1 MKGYIDKIDTSLLKV
16 KIIKEYI
23 EKIIN
28 YEIISFDYNK
38 DNGDVKF
45 LLPYNILEIKYQDLA
60 YTKLWTISK
69 YHLNSFKYEQI
80 DVLIYDKLK
89 ESNLTIK
96 YNSHLEDNEYSYLTS
111 SEYICLNDNILKSW
125 EEKRTILVNELD
137 EILYNERM
145 NLNELIMLCDM
156 KNKAIKKE
164 SLKDLA
170 VLKLSR

>member
-28 YEIISFDYNK
+28 YELISFD
-38 DNGDVKF
+38 DNGEVKF
-45 LLPYNILEIKYQDLA
+45 LLPYNILEIKYQDLS

-69 YHLNSFKYEQI
+69 YHLNGFKYEQI

-111 SEYICLNDNILKSW
+111 SEYICLDDNILKSW
-125 EEKRTILVNELD
+125 KEKRTILVNELD

>member
-28 YEIISFDYNK
+28 YELISFDYNK
-38 DNGDVKF
+38 DNGEVKF
-45 LLPYNILEIKYQDLA
+45 LLPYNILEIKYQDLS

-69 YHLNSFKYEQI
+69 YHLNGFKYEQI

-111 SEYICLNDNILKSW
+111 SEYICLDDNILKSW

-137 EILYNERM
+137 EILYNEKM

-164 SLKDLA
+164 SLKDLS

>member
-1 MKGYIDKIDTSLLKV
+1 MNECIEKIDTSLLK
-16 KIIKEYI
+16 IKVINEYL
-23 EKIIN
+23 EKIDN
-28 YEIISFDYNK
+28 YKLIYFNYNEE
-38 DNGDVKF
+38 NGNIKF
-45 LLPYNILEIKYQDLA
+45 LLPNSVLEINYRDLS

-69 YHLNSFKYEQI
+69 YHLNGFKYEQI

-111 SEYICLNDNILKSW
+111 SEYICLDDNILKSW
-125 EEKRTILVNELD
+125 EEKRTIFVNELD
-137 EILYNERM
+137 EILYNEKM